1 MRTLELTTTLLV
13 LVSAAIHAVWNAIL
27 KRTRAPEDAV
37 VGAMVVSSLA
47 ALGIALVSRPPWPP
61 TASLGWC
68 LASGVLEA
76 VYFSTLARALTRA
89 PLGPV
94 YTTVRGG
101 ALVVV
106 WPVSIAFLGE
116 RVSLTT
122 MGGTSLVVLGLVATG
137 LGDRGAARE
146 MRLGWAIVCAAFVG
160 AYQIAYKLGL
170 STGGAPTAMNA
181 LSLGTAALVNVVAGG
196 AVRARRGFAATREE
210 PGKVLTAG
218 VLAAAGFVV
227 FLIAMRDAGAGV
239 AVTLRNTS
247 ILFAQGIAFAM
258 GEKPTRLGLVGAAL
272 VTGGA
277 VLLSVPR

>member
-1 MRTLELTTTLLV
+1 MPTLELTTTLLV
-13 LVSAAIHAVWNAIL
+13 LISAGIHAVWNAIL

-37 VGAMVVSSLA
+37 VGAMVVSALA
-47 ALGIALVSRPPWPP
+47 ALGIALVARPPWLPN
-61 TASLGWC
+61 ASLGWC

-106 WPVSIAFLGE
+106 WPVSILLLGE
-116 RVSLTT
+116 RVSITVV
-122 MGGTSLVVLGLVATG
+122 GGTLLVILGLVATG
-137 LGDRGAARE
+137 LGDRGAGNT
-146 MRLGWAIVCAAFVG
+146 MRLGWAIVCAVFVG

-170 STGGAPTAMNA
+170 ATGGAPTAMNA
-181 LSLGTAALVNVVAGG
+181 ISLATAASINVIAGG
-196 AVRARRGFAATREE
+196 TVRAGRGWAATRAE
-210 PGKVLTAG
+210 PIKVVSAG

-272 VTGGA
+272 VTSGA

>member
-1 MRTLELTTTLLV
+1 MHTLELTTTLLV
-13 LVSAAIHAVWNAIL
+13 LVSAAIHAVWNAIV
-27 KRTRAPEDAV
+27 KRTRAPEDAI
-37 VGAMVVSSLA
+37 VGAMVISAIA
-47 ALGIALVSRPPWPP
+47 ASGIALVFRPPWPP
-61 TASLGWC
+61 NASLGWC
-68 LASGVLEA
+68 LASGALEA

-106 WPVSIAFLGE
+106 WPVSVLFLGE
-116 RVSLTT
+116 RVSL
-122 MGGTSLVVLGLVATG
+122 GTAFGTALVVLGLVATG
-137 LGDRGAARE
+137 LGDRSPGRE
-146 MRLGWAIVCAAFVG
+146 MRLGWAIVCAVFVG

-170 STGGAPTAMNA
+170 ATGGAPTAMNA
-181 LSLGTAALVNVVAGG
+181 ISLGSASLVNLVAGG
-196 AVRARRGFAATREE
+196 WARAGRGWSATRRE
-210 PGKVLTAG
+210 PLKVVTAG
-218 VLAAAGFVV
+218 MLAAAGFVL
-227 FLIAMRDAGAGV
+227 FLIAMKDAGAGV

-247 ILFAQGIAFAM
+247 ILFAQAIAFAM